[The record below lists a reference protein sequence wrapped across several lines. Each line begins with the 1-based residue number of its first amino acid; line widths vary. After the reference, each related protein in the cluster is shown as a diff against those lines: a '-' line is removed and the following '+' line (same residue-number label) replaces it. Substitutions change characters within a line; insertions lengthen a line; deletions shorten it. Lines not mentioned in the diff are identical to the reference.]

1 VSEAQHEGPLSTGAK
16 VGLSAAG
23 LVVLGIA
30 VFGGVVAAL
39 MVTLALMGMP
49 LFTVMGGSAE
59 VLWLLHP
66 DQAYHHLRF
75 IAPTVLDE
83 RFADSPIV
91 VTIPLFTFVGYVLAE
106 ARTPDR
112 LVKAARTVLGWMPGG
127 LAIVCIIAS
136 AVFTVLT
143 GGSGVTIIAIGGLL
157 YPSLRKQK
165 YSEAFSLG
173 VVTTGGSVGLLLP
186 GSLPLLV
193 YALIAHVDF
202 LELFKAVLVPGALVI
217 VLLSIYATYV
227 GRRQKIDRDPP
238 ELRTMVAAL
247 WDMKWELGIPV
258 LLVVCLAS
266 GVAGLDEAAGIV
278 ALYVVIIEFFVYR
291 DLDWRKDLVRIAKAS
306 MSLAGAIILILAM
319 ANALMNYVVDQHVP
333 TTVLGFL
340 LKIGIEH
347 KWQFLI
353 VMNLF
358 LLMLGMLMEGF
369 SAILVAVPLIIPFVA
384 DLGMRHPD
392 EKMSPFQLAMIFLL
406 NLEIAYCMPPLGLN
420 LFIASFRFNRPISSL
435 YKVVM
440 PFVGIL
446 AVGLLLV
453 SYVPWYSNVAVAGDV
468 AAAHAKAEKEG
479 APPRDAWMMECVQ
492 EDPTNPQPCSPEDRA
507 KYPNGQMPAA
517 PGAAPTTDDTLD
529 TGDVDA
535 GCNPDFGP
543 CPTPGSAPSGAA
555 SAPASAPAIESA
567 APSASA
573 PPEPAPL
580 EKPKHKKGTKRQGH
594 KQP

>member
-1 VSEAQHEGPLSTGAK
+1 VSAVPERDAPLSTGAK
-16 VGLSAAG
+16 VGLGLAG
-23 LVVLGIA
+23 LGVGSLG
-30 VFGGVVAAL
+30 VFASIVAAVVIL
-39 MVTLALMGMP
+39 LALVGMP
-49 LFTVMGGSAE
+49 LFAVMGGSAE
-59 VLWLLHP
+59 ILWLLHP
-66 DQAYHHLRF
+66 DAAYHHLRF

-106 ARTPDR
+106 AKTPDR
-112 LVKAARTVLGWMPGG
+112 LVNTARTVLGWMPGG

-136 AVFTVLT
+136 AIFTVLT

-157 YPSLRKQK
+157 YPALRKQR
-165 YSEAFSLG
+165 YPDSFALG

-186 GSLPLLV
+186 GSIPLLI
-193 YALIAHVDF
+193 YALVAHVDF
-202 LELFKAVLVPGALVI
+202 LELFKAVIVPGILVI
-217 VLLSIYATYV
+217 VLLSIYAAYV
-227 GRRQKIDRDPP
+227 GSRQNIDRDPP
-238 ELRTMVAAL
+238 KLGPMFKSL
-247 WDMKWELGIPV
+247 WEMKWELGIPV
-258 LLVVCLAS
+258 LLIMCLGS
-266 GVAGLDEAAGIV
+266 GVAGSFDEAAGIV
-278 ALYVVIIEFFVYR
+278 AFYVVIIEFFVYR
-291 DLDWRKDLVRIAKAS
+291 DLDLKKDLVRIVKAS

-333 TTVLGFL
+333 TKVLGFML
-340 LKIGIEH
+340 QIGIEH

-369 SAILVAVPLIIPFVA
+369 SAILVAVPLIVPFVA

-420 LFIASFRFNRPISSL
+420 LFISSFRFNRPISSL
-435 YKVVM
+435 YKVVL
-440 PFVGIL
+440 PFIGIL
-446 AVGLLLV
+446 AIGLLLV

-492 EDPTNPQPCSPEDRA
+492 EDPTNPQPCSAEDRA
-507 KYPNGQMPAA
+507 KYPGGQMATPA
-517 PGAAPTTDDTLD
+517 GAASGAPADDTLENTD
-529 TGDVDA
+529 IDA

-543 CPTPGSAPSGAA
+543 CPP
-555 SAPASAPAIESA
+555 
-567 APSASA
+567 
-573 PPEPAPL
+573 
-580 EKPKHKKGTKRQGH
+580 TK
-594 KQP
+594 

>member
-1 VSEAQHEGPLSTGAK
+1 VSETQHEGPLSTGAK
-16 VGLSAAG
+16 IGLSAAG

-30 VFGGVVAAL
+30 VFGGVIAAL

-202 LELFKAVLVPGALVI
+202 LELFKAVLVPGTLVI
-217 VLLSIYATYV
+217 VLLSMYATYV

-266 GVAGLDEAAGIV
+266 GVAGLDESAGIV
-278 ALYVVIIEFFVYR
+278 ALYVVIVEFFIYR

-333 TTVLGFL
+333 TTVLTFL

-453 SYVPWYSNVAVAGDV
+453 SYVPWYSNVAIAGDV

-492 EDPTNPQPCSPEDRA
+492 EDPTNPQPCSAEDRA
-507 KYPNGQMPAA
+507 KYPNGQMPTA

-543 CPTPGSAPSGAA
+543 CPPPGSAPSAAA
-555 SAPASAPAIESA
+555 SAPTPPEESA

-573 PPEPAPL
+573 APESPPAP

-594 KQP
+594 KT

>member
-1 VSEAQHEGPLSTGAK
+1 MSAAPERDAPLSTGAK
-16 VGLSAAG
+16 VGLSIA
-23 LVVLGIA
+23 VLGVGSLA
-30 VFGGVVAAL
+30 AFASVVAAGVVL
-39 MVTLALMGMP
+39 LALAGMP
-49 LFTVMGGSAE
+49 LFSVMGGSAE
-59 VLWLLHP
+59 ILWMLHP
-66 DQAYHHLRF
+66 DAAYHHLRF

-106 ARTPDR
+106 AKTPDR
-112 LVKAARTVLGWMPGG
+112 LVNTARTVLGWMPGG

-136 AVFTVLT
+136 AIFTVLT

-157 YPSLRKQK
+157 YPALRKQR
-165 YSEAFSLG
+165 YPDSFALG

-186 GSLPLLV
+186 GSIPLLI
-193 YALIAHVDF
+193 YALVAHVDF
-202 LELFKAVLVPGALVI
+202 LELFKAVVVPGVLVI
-217 VLLSIYATYV
+217 VLLSIYAAFV
-227 GRRQKIDRDPP
+227 GSRQNIDRDPP
-238 ELRTMVAAL
+238 KIGPMLTSL
-247 WDMKWELGIPV
+247 WEMKWELGIPV
-258 LLVVCLAS
+258 LLIVCLGS
-266 GVAGLDEAAGIV
+266 GVASSFDEAAGLV
-278 ALYVVIIEFFVYR
+278 AFYAVIIEFFVYR
-291 DLDWRKDLVRIAKAS
+291 DLDWRKDLVRIVKAS

-333 TTVLGFL
+333 TKVLGFML
-340 LKIGIEH
+340 QIGIEH

-369 SAILVAVPLIIPFVA
+369 SAILVAVPLIVPFVA

-435 YKVVM
+435 YKVVL
-440 PFVGIL
+440 PFIGIL
-446 AVGLLLV
+446 AIGLILV

-492 EDPTNPQPCSPEDRA
+492 EDPTNPQPCSAEDRA
-507 KYPNGQMPAA
+507 KYPGGQMPTPAGA
-517 PGAAPTTDDTLD
+517 PAGTPTDDTLD
-529 TGDVDA
+529 TTDVDA

-543 CPTPGSAPSGAA
+543 CPTADGG
-555 SAPASAPAIESA
+555 
-567 APSASA
+567 
-573 PPEPAPL
+573 
-580 EKPKHKKGTKRQGH
+580 K
-594 KQP
+594 

>member
-1 VSEAQHEGPLSTGAK
+1 MSAAPERDAPLSTGAK
-16 VGLSAAG
+16 VGLSLAG
-23 LVVLGIA
+23 LGVGSLGA
-30 VFGGVVAAL
+30 FASVVAAL
-39 MVTLALMGMP
+39 VVLLALAGMP
-49 LFTVMGGSAE
+49 LFSVMGGSAE
-59 VLWLLHP
+59 ILWMLHP
-66 DQAYHHLRF
+66 DAAYHHLRF

-83 RFADSPIV
+83 RFADNPV
-91 VTIPLFTFVGYVLAE
+91 LVTIPLFTFVGYVLAE
-106 ARTPDR
+106 AKTPNR
-112 LVKAARTVLGWMPGG
+112 LVNTARTVLGWMPGG

-157 YPSLRKQK
+157 YPALRKQR
-165 YSEAFSLG
+165 YPDSFALG

-186 GSLPLLV
+186 GSIPLLV
-193 YALIAHVDF
+193 YALVAHVDF
-202 LELFKAVLVPGALVI
+202 LELFKAVIVPGVLVI
-217 VLLSIYATYV
+217 VLLSVYAAFV
-227 GRRQKIDRDPP
+227 GSRQNIDRDPP
-238 ELRTMVAAL
+238 QLRPMVKAL
-247 WDMKWELGIPV
+247 WEMKWELGIPV
-258 LLVVCLAS
+258 LLIVCLGS
-266 GVAGLDEAAGIV
+266 GVASSFDEAAGIV
-278 ALYVVIIEFFVYR
+278 AFYVVVIEFLVYR
-291 DLDWRKDLVRIAKAS
+291 DLDWKKDLVRIVKAS

-333 TTVLGFL
+333 TKVLGFML
-340 LKIGIEH
+340 QIGIEH

-369 SAILVAVPLIIPFVA
+369 SAILVAVPLIVPFVA

-420 LFIASFRFNRPISSL
+420 LFISSFRFNRPISSL

-440 PFVGIL
+440 PFIGIL
-446 AVGLLLV
+446 TIGLILV

-492 EDPTNPQPCSPEDRA
+492 EDPTNPQPCSAEDRA
-507 KYPNGQMPAA
+507 KYPGGQMPTPA
-517 PGAAPTTDDTLD
+517 GAAAGATPDDGTDDA
-529 TGDVDA
+529 GVDI

-543 CPTPGSAPSGAA
+543 CPTADAGG
-555 SAPASAPAIESA
+555 
-567 APSASA
+567 
-573 PPEPAPL
+573 
-580 EKPKHKKGTKRQGH
+580 K
-594 KQP
+594 

>member
-1 VSEAQHEGPLSTGAK
+1 MSAAPERDAPLSTGAK
-16 VGLSAAG
+16 VGLSIAG
-23 LVVLGIA
+23 LGVGSLA
-30 VFGGVVAAL
+30 AFASVVAAGVVL
-39 MVTLALMGMP
+39 LALAGMP
-49 LFTVMGGSAE
+49 LFSVMGGSAE
-59 VLWLLHP
+59 ILWMLHP
-66 DQAYHHLRF
+66 DAAYHHLRF

-106 ARTPDR
+106 AKTPDR
-112 LVKAARTVLGWMPGG
+112 LVNTARTVLGWMPGG

-136 AVFTVLT
+136 AIFTVLT

-157 YPSLRKQK
+157 YPALRKQR
-165 YSEAFSLG
+165 YPDSFALG

-186 GSLPLLV
+186 GSIPLLI
-193 YALIAHVDF
+193 YALVAHVDF
-202 LELFKAVLVPGALVI
+202 LELFKAVIVPGVLVI
-217 VLLSIYATYV
+217 VLLSIYAAFV
-227 GRRQKIDRDPP
+227 GSRQNIDRDPP
-238 ELRTMVAAL
+238 KIGPMLTSL
-247 WDMKWELGIPV
+247 WEMKWELGIPV
-258 LLVVCLAS
+258 LLIVCLGS
-266 GVAGLDEAAGIV
+266 GVASSFDEAAGLV
-278 ALYVVIIEFFVYR
+278 AFYAVIIEFFVYR
-291 DLDWRKDLVRIAKAS
+291 DLDWRKDLVRIVKAS

-333 TTVLGFL
+333 TKVLGFML
-340 LKIGIEH
+340 QIGIEH

-369 SAILVAVPLIIPFVA
+369 SAILVAVPLIVPFVA

-435 YKVVM
+435 YKVVL
-440 PFVGIL
+440 PFIGIL
-446 AVGLLLV
+446 AVGLILV

-492 EDPTNPQPCSPEDRA
+492 EDPTNPQPCSAEDRA
-507 KYPNGQMPAA
+507 KYPGGQMPTPAGA
-517 PGAAPTTDDTLD
+517 PAGTPTDDTLEN
-529 TGDVDA
+529 TDVDA

-543 CPTPGSAPSGAA
+543 CPTADGG
-555 SAPASAPAIESA
+555 
-567 APSASA
+567 
-573 PPEPAPL
+573 
-580 EKPKHKKGTKRQGH
+580 K
-594 KQP
+594 

>member
-1 VSEAQHEGPLSTGAK
+1 MSAVPERDAPLSTGAK
-16 VGLSAAG
+16 VGLGLAG
-23 LVVLGIA
+23 LGVGSLGAFASI
-30 VFGGVVAAL
+30 VAAL
-39 MVTLALMGMP
+39 VILLALVGMP
-49 LFTVMGGSAE
+49 LFAVMGGSAE
-59 VLWLLHP
+59 ILWLLHP
-66 DQAYHHLRF
+66 DAAYHHLRF

-106 ARTPDR
+106 AKTPDR
-112 LVKAARTVLGWMPGG
+112 LVNTARTVLGWMPGG

-136 AVFTVLT
+136 AIFTVLT

-157 YPSLRKQK
+157 YPALRKQR
-165 YSEAFSLG
+165 YPDSFALG

-186 GSLPLLV
+186 GSIPLLI
-193 YALIAHVDF
+193 YALVAHVDF
-202 LELFKAVLVPGALVI
+202 LELFKAVIVPGVLVI
-217 VLLSIYATYV
+217 VLLSIYAAYV
-227 GRRQKIDRDPP
+227 GSRQNIDRDPP
-238 ELRTMVAAL
+238 KLGPMFQSL
-247 WDMKWELGIPV
+247 WEMKWELGIP
-258 LLVVCLAS
+258 LLLIICLGS
-266 GVAGLDEAAGIV
+266 GVAGSFDEAAGIV
-278 ALYVVIIEFFVYR
+278 AFYVVIIEFFVYR
-291 DLDWRKDLVRIAKAS
+291 DLDLKKDLVRIVKAS

-333 TTVLGFL
+333 TKVLGFML
-340 LKIGIEH
+340 QIGIEH

-369 SAILVAVPLIIPFVA
+369 SAILVAVPLIVPFVA

-420 LFIASFRFNRPISSL
+420 LFISSFRFNRPISSL
-435 YKVVM
+435 YKVVL
-440 PFVGIL
+440 PFIGIL
-446 AVGLLLV
+446 GIGLLLV

-492 EDPTNPQPCSPEDRA
+492 EDPTNPQPCSAEDRA
-507 KYPNGQMPAA
+507 KYPGGQMPTPA
-517 PGAAPTTDDTLD
+517 GAASGAPADDTLENA
-529 TGDVDA
+529 DVDA

-543 CPTPGSAPSGAA
+543 CPP
-555 SAPASAPAIESA
+555 
-567 APSASA
+567 
-573 PPEPAPL
+573 
-580 EKPKHKKGTKRQGH
+580 TK
-594 KQP
+594 

>member
-1 VSEAQHEGPLSTGAK
+1 MSAAPERDAPLSTGAK
-16 VGLSAAG
+16 VGLSIAG
-23 LVVLGIA
+23 LGVGSLA
-30 VFGGVVAAL
+30 AFASVVAAGVVL
-39 MVTLALMGMP
+39 LALAGMP
-49 LFTVMGGSAE
+49 LFSVMGGSAE
-59 VLWLLHP
+59 ILWMLHP
-66 DQAYHHLRF
+66 DAAYHHLRF

-106 ARTPDR
+106 AKTPDR
-112 LVKAARTVLGWMPGG
+112 LVNTARTVLGWMPGG

-136 AVFTVLT
+136 AIFTVLT

-157 YPSLRKQK
+157 YPALRKQR
-165 YSEAFSLG
+165 YPDSFALG

-186 GSLPLLV
+186 GSIPLLI
-193 YALIAHVDF
+193 YALVAHVDF
-202 LELFKAVLVPGALVI
+202 LELFKAVIVPGVLVI
-217 VLLSIYATYV
+217 VLLSIYAAFV
-227 GRRQKIDRDPP
+227 GSRQNIDRDPP
-238 ELRTMVAAL
+238 KIGPMLTSL
-247 WDMKWELGIPV
+247 WEMKWELGIPV
-258 LLVVCLAS
+258 LLIVCLGS
-266 GVAGLDEAAGIV
+266 GVASSFDEAAGLV
-278 ALYVVIIEFFVYR
+278 AFYAVIIEFFVYR
-291 DLDWRKDLVRIAKAS
+291 DLSWKKDLVRIAKAS

-333 TTVLGFL
+333 TKVLGFML
-340 LKIGIEH
+340 QIGIEH

-369 SAILVAVPLIIPFVA
+369 SAILVAVPLIVPFVA

-435 YKVVM
+435 YKVVL
-440 PFVGIL
+440 PFIGIL
-446 AVGLLLV
+446 AVGLILV

-492 EDPTNPQPCSPEDRA
+492 EDPTNPQPCSAEDRA
-507 KYPNGQMPAA
+507 KYPGGQMPTPAGA
-517 PGAAPTTDDTLD
+517 PAGTPTDDTLD
-529 TGDVDA
+529 NTDVDA

-543 CPTPGSAPSGAA
+543 CPTADGG
-555 SAPASAPAIESA
+555 
-567 APSASA
+567 
-573 PPEPAPL
+573 
-580 EKPKHKKGTKRQGH
+580 K
-594 KQP
+594 